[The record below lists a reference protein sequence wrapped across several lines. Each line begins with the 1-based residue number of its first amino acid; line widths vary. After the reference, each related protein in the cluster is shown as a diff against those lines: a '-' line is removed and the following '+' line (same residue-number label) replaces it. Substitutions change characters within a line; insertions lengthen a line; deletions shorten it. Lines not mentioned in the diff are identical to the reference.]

1 MRRRDDHGVV
11 LVLDSR
17 VVTKR
22 YGEVFLD
29 SLPPARRLVT
39 ESAGVLAGVTEFF
52 GES

>member
-1 MRRRDDHGVV
+1 V

-17 VVTKR
+17 IVTKR

-39 ESAGVLAGVTEFF
+39 DSAGVLAGVAEFF
-52 GES
+52 GG